1 MTYRL
6 GVVPKKMRRRTNR
19 ARSADGKSLIVRRA
33 EPDEVV
39 GLPAATARSGVPG
52 AELLPTEVACSCV
65 MPAHRKSTHWTWN
78 FHNHLRNPHAAE

>member
-33 EPDEVV
+33 APDEVV
-39 GLPAATARSGVPG
+39 DQQLRREVGRLERSYSRRKWLAR
-52 AELLPTEVACSCV
+52 A
-65 MPAHRKSTHWTWN
+65 
-78 FHNHLRNPHAAE
+78 